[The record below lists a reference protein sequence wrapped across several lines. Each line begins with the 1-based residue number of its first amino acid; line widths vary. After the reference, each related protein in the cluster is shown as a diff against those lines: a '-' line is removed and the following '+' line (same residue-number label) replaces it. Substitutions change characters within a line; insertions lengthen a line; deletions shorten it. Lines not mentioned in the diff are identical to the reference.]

1 MPTPSNNGPDRQTPH
16 PYLFSTCP
24 DLDDQN
30 ITTDEDQSPR
40 GHTPSSWHPQTSPS
54 NYSPAPMD
62 EDPEAS
68 RSSTMSPPPQTAEAQ
83 DHDRGEPEG
92 LAATPA
98 DTEDGQ
104 KPTDTDEE
112 MLVGDDISGSGA
124 GDGADRGSGGVP
136 VSGRGLVQDGV
147 NSRRTGRRLTA
158 GESRRRSQLPDTAS
172 TASFEIDHPDGSEL
186 TMGGPLWLDDTGLLG
201 MGYEYADARVIPVSP
216 SSYLRPGSRFHGTQ
230 QSERQRYE
238 VQVEIKHVDLRESFL
253 CGYLKIQGQ
262 FPISNYYLL
271 FFSSCFPL
279 LLRPNPQIPCDCH
292 FLQPS
297 STILSNPP
305 NLCHTPPSPTCSQPS
320 TNRVA
325 PQA

>member
-305 NLCHTPPSPTCSQPS
+305 NLCHTPPPPHAA
-320 TNRVA
+320 NRA
-325 PQA
+325 LTG